1 MNVYVNNKKYTLDK
15 QKSISGGEGT
25 VYLLNDTA
33 FKIYHEQSKMIP
45 LGKFKELNAIQADN
59 VIKPEELIYD
69 ERKNVIGYTMK
80 AIYNTVSLSRIVT
93 TDYQNS
99 HNISHKDLIKIILN
113 IKDTIAN
120 IHKDNCLVV
129 DINDS
134 NILVDHKLNV
144 YFIDVDSY
152 KTQNYPATALQDYAK
167 DFTVKDYKFS
177 ELSDW
182 FSFGLLATKIWLG
195 IHPFMGRW
203 SKYKKREK
211 QNTLEYRSLNNISIF
226 NDDVVY
232 PKTVRSFTMIPK
244 NYYSWFVDIFEKG
257 ERKTPPNDLGEFFS
271 SVDELILDEQNNI
284 NFKKLLTNKL
294 PIIRVLQGFR
304 NEVILSNNAIIF
316 QNNITKLK
324 ENYTSIVFNSKDEPL
339 IFKINDKNQVE
350 SYNVVKQELNVYDQV
365 LSDKIYAFNNQ
376 LYAVNY
382 DNFMSL
388 ELINFGKETL
398 TIKSSFSIMPYSS
411 QVFDSCIY
419 QNTMGKAFMYLI
431 HDKDTTP
438 LIKFKELDGKKIV
451 NAKYKNNI
459 LVVNYK
465 NNFNYTN
472 IIFKVNQFFDKYKVI
487 YHEENDVS
495 NINFTVND
503 KGVACYIPEDEKM
516 FLFFNQFN
524 NQAIRKIKD
533 GNINLNMKLYSSHSN
548 INVYINN
555 EIYNI
560 TMK

>member
-25 VYLLNDTA
+25 VYLLKDIA
-33 FKIYHEQSKMIP
+33 FKIYHESSKMIP
-45 LGKFKELNAIQADN
+45 LGKFKELNAIKADN

-120 IHKDNCLVV
+120 IHKNNCLVV

-182 FSFGLLATKIWLG
+182 FSFGLLATKIWIG

>member
-25 VYLLNDTA
+25 VYLLKDIA
-33 FKIYHEQSKMIP
+33 FKIYHESSKMIP
-45 LGKFKELNAIQADN
+45 LGKFKELNAIKADN

-120 IHKDNCLVV
+120 IHKNNCLVV

-182 FSFGLLATKIWLG
+182 FSFGLLATKIWIG

-226 NDDVVY
+226 NE
-232 PKTVRSFTMIPK
+232 
-244 NYYSWFVDIFEKG
+244 FVDIFEKG